1 MFKVILTTISVTT
14 IIIVFSASIFLNG
27 ILNIFGL
34 AKISLESLNS
44 FHQSAQTIK
53 QLKTKN
59 AKLKNANTKY
69 KQKNNKL
76 KTNNTAHKQKINT
89 IKGRHQAK
97 NLNISKK
104 FVKRSSN
111 KIASS
116 AVAAATIGTAGVV
129 LTVAGLEIY
138 DYCNDKRELLN
149 DENILFDTNKEFNYK
164 ECLQNAKNDSAKII
178 TLVQK
183 SVPKIVGNAW
193 QETKNFS
200 QDKWDETKEI
210 SDDVWQTTNR
220 YSQYQWDNI
229 KTSTNDLWN
238 QRENASRWIKGKW
251 NKLF

>member
-1 MFKVILTTISVTT
+1 MFRVILTTISATI

-44 FHQSAQTIK
+44 FHQSTQTIK

-76 KTNNTAHKQKINT
+76 NTNNTAHKQKINT
-89 IKGRHQAK
+89 IKDRHQAK

-129 LTVAGLEIY
+129 LTIAGLEIY
-138 DYCNDKRELLN
+138 DYCDDKRELLN
-149 DENILFDTNKEFNYK
+149 DENILFDTNKEFNYT
-164 ECLQNAKNDSAKII
+164 ECLQSAKDDSAKII
-178 TLVQK
+178 TLMQK
-183 SVPKIVGNAW
+183 SAPKTVYKAW

-200 QDKWDETKEI
+200 QDKW
-210 SDDVWQTTNR
+210 S
-220 YSQYQWDNI
+220 NI
-229 KTSTNDLWN
+229 KTGTNDLWN
-238 QRENASRWIKGKW
+238 QRENINQWTKDKW